1 MRAFI
6 NTVDVILRW
15 LLVALAVF
23 MVLTVTW
30 QVVSRY
36 VFRAPSSLTEEI
48 ARYQL
53 IWLGLLGAVYT
64 FRNRMH
70 VGIDIF
76 IGNWKGRKRIAAEV
90 ISLVSCLVFACVI
103 LIWGGMRLVALTH
116 ELNQTSAALGVR
128 ISYVYSII
136 PISGCLWVLYGLY
149 YLFDIIRFG
158 KIRIPTEVS
167 EDKTTPGQAKPVGVT
182 KKSSETK
189 GEG

>member
-1 MRAFI
+1 VAFGRFSRFYGFDRHLAGCI
-6 NTVDVILRW
+6 ALRIQSAILSYRRNCS
-15 LLVALAVF
+15 LSAYMVRVA
-23 MVLTVTW
+23 
-30 QVVSRY
+30 
-36 VFRAPSSLTEEI
+36 
-48 ARYQL
+48 
-53 IWLGLLGAVYT
+53 GL
-64 FRNRMH
+64 
-70 VGIDIF
+70 
-76 IGNWKGRKRIAAEV
+76 AAEV